1 MGKAGKKC
9 PQTYKITYDC
19 MGAAG
24 LKAQTMVRTVKVVD
38 TTKPKVTI
46 LGSSTYE
53 MEAGFTYNDAGAT
66 ATDTLDGDITNKIYV
81 DGNTIN
87 TRFAYTKH
95 TSCNDVKAQF
105 KNKAHATDGFYTIS
119 TKVGKKE
126 KLTTVWC
133 HMGKAPL
140 TFSLAFSW
148 RKIRPYYSAR
158 GSVCGARGLDML
170 KYDALTK
177 AEKKVFGRTTKNTQ
191 SLSEKMRKGKYVIS
205 YYVQDKAGNHQRAVA
220 KRTVVVKD
228 TLPPVITLRLKGN
241 LIQTSASNHRAVH
254 DKSIRN
260 PAKKMYKAFDPKMAR
275 VNIVNKFPTF
285 TRFMAETSSVNGW
298 IIAAAAS
305 AVTGV
310 ALLSFSTKKQTM

>member
-1 MGKAGKKC
+1 MG
-9 PQTYKITYDC
+9 
-19 MGAAG
+19 
-24 LKAQTMVRTVKVVD
+24 
-38 TTKPKVTI
+38 
-46 LGSSTYE
+46 
-53 MEAGFTYNDAGAT
+53 
-66 ATDTLDGDITNKIYV
+66 
-81 DGNTIN
+81 
-87 TRFAYTKH
+87 
-95 TSCNDVKAQF
+95 
-105 KNKAHATDGFYTIS
+105 
-119 TKVGKKE
+119 
-126 KLTTVWC
+126 TTVWC
-133 HMGKAPL
+133 HMGAKPL
-140 TFSLAFSW
+140 TLSLAFSW

-170 KYDALTK
+170 KYDRLTK
-177 AEKKVFGRTTKNTQ
+177 KEKKIFARRFPTIVPRKDRTGRYAYSNYYVCSTNDQHIKFSRRSKDTRSLTQ
-191 SLSEKMRKGKYVIS
+191 KMRKGKYVIS
-205 YYVQDKAGNHQRAVA
+205 YYVQDKAGNHQRAVT

-310 ALLSFSTKKQTM
+310 ALLSFSTKKQTMIEV